1 MVNVPQDR
9 RLRQHYAPTQ
19 LATSR
24 RPPVYSFSL
33 PRLAQSSGWGNRR
46 LYEATCRTLRTNT
59 VHTTTMRMEDINRW
73 DAGRS
78 LNSTTQVG
86 CPPEALAGSEIVA
99 GLGTTTAQLERA
111 TGGSLFGFR
120 SAPSRSLNQG

>member
-1 MVNVPQDR
+1 MVIVPQDK
-9 RLRQHYAPTQ
+9 RLRQHCAPTQ

-59 VHTTTMRMEDINRW
+59 VHTTTMRMEDITLGRW
-73 DAGRS
+73 SIIKPHHSGWLSTRSVGRK
-78 LNSTTQVG
+78 
-86 CPPEALAGSEIVA
+86 
-99 GLGTTTAQLERA
+99 
-111 TGGSLFGFR
+111 
-120 SAPSRSLNQG
+120 